1 MAICVYCRQQL
12 TADEPAEHVIPQGFG
27 TFEPNLTLHCVCCEC
42 NNYFGRTFE
51 WAARNSSV
59 EGVLRL
65 NHGLGRGEIGNIGT
79 KGIEFRINE
88 SSAWKGARVVLA
100 GGPGLA
106 VFETWGLQP
115 THFYS
120 ALVITARGNDDFY
133 PAVMLWGL
141 ERVARRT

>member
-1 MAICVYCRQQL
+1 L
-12 TADEPAEHVIPQGFG
+12 
-27 TFEPNLTLHCVCCEC
+27 LTLSPEHKFYSEEKDIHD
-42 NNYFGRTFE
+42 N
-51 WAARNSSV
+51 RN
-59 EGVLRL
+59 
-65 NHGLGRGEIGNIGT
+65 
-79 KGIEFRINE
+79 
-88 SSAWKGARVVLA
+88 GARFSYSLIYSLA